1 VRYRFDVSSP
11 VAVCEDLVVD
21 GDSYKTK
28 TSDTEDADGTFHCNT
43 GNYILLMFGRLK
55 VERAVA
61 DGRLSVE
68 GSMERAKDFNA
79 WFKGF

>member
-1 VRYRFDVSSP
+1 
-11 VAVCEDLVVD
+11 
-21 GDSYKTK
+21 
-28 TSDTEDADGTFHCNT
+28 
-43 GNYILLMFGRLK
+43 MFGRLK